1 MTSVKQAPSFSCLKS
16 NDRPEVRATVKEE
29 KEVRREQ
36 KEIIILNK

>member
-29 KEVRREQ
+29 KEEGKTKHENV
-36 KEIIILNK
+36 NK